1 MNAAADI
8 SPDGVYRYSLSR
20 RLSSG
25 ERAVLF
31 VGLNPS
37 TADAMTDDPTIRR
50 CAGFA
55 RSWGFDWLLMGNVH
69 ALRSTDPKGLLL
81 ADDPVGPK
89 NEQALKRLTR
99 RAALVVAAWGRNPLH
114 SSAGWLAAWIL
125 SLEHTR
131 CLGENRDG
139 SPKHPLYLRRE
150 TGLRQPGA
158 PAGSCGTAAH
168 PALRRALPD
177 ESWDLDDR

>member
-1 MNAAADI
+1 MTPPPYLNASSAL
-8 SPDGVYRYSLSR
+8 SPDGMYRYSLSR

-25 ERAVLF
+25 DRTVLF

-37 TADAMTDDPTIRR
+37 TADATTDDPTIRR
-50 CAGFA
+50 CIGFA
-55 RSWGFDWLLMGNVH
+55 RSWGFDWLLMGNVY
-69 ALRSTDPKGLLL
+69 AFRSRDPNGLML

-89 NEQALKRLTR
+89 NEQTLRRLTR
-99 RAALVVAAWGRNPLH
+99 RAELVVAAWGENRLH
-114 SSAGWLAAWIL
+114 ASAGRLAAWIL

-150 TGLRQPGA
+150 TGLRKPG
-158 PAGSCGTAAH
+158 
-168 PALRRALPD
+168 RAIKG
-177 ESWDLDDR
+177 